1 MAIAPPALTP
11 STWTNPLLPLYHG
24 TLDVHVPSILAE
36 VNMHHSRTHTDFG
49 RGFYTTT
56 VERQAYAWAWQLS
69 QRALGTL
76 PAVIRFD
83 VNRDR
88 LAAL

>member
-1 MAIAPPALTP
+1 
-11 STWTNPLLPLYHG
+11 
-24 TLDVHVPSILAE
+24 
-36 VNMHHSRTHTDFG
+36 MHHSRTHIDFG